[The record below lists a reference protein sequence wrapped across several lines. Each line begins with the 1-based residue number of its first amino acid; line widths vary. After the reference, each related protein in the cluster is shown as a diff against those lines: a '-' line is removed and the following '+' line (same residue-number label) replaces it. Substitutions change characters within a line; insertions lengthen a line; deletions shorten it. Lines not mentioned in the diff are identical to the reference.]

1 MYETYKKLYG
11 YFLGICKDSYDP
23 GHPADTVET
32 CIENCRSYSDMLLGM
47 LILMEYSGV
56 LSAAAVQEEQKH
68 VLNDFFSVNVC
79 NACMIDGKVYV
90 FKNKR
95 G

>member
-23 GHPADTVET
+23 EHQDDTLET
-32 CIENCRSYSDMLLGM
+32 CIENCRSYSDILLGM
-47 LILMEYSGV
+47 LILMEYSGT
-56 LSAAAVQEEQKH
+56 LSPAAVQEEQKR
-68 VLNDFFSVNVC
+68 VLEEFFSVNVC
-79 NACMIDGKVYV
+79 NACKVDGKVYV
-90 FKNKR
+90 FKNRR